1 MSVALVFL
9 VAPGLTWLDAGEL
22 MAASHELGIAH
33 PPGFPLFIML
43 HKFVAMVVPF
53 GEIAFRGNLASAVL
67 GAGGMTLLTRCAIR
81 FGLRPSAVVCAAMMA
96 FASPIFILHH
106 STIEVYSGLLLGFGL
121 LIWLWIDWV
130 NEKIS
135 AVP

>member
-1 MSVALVFL
+1 MRVALVFL

-33 PPGFPLFIML
+33 PPWFPLFIML

-96 FASPIFILHH
+96 SLRRFSSSIIRQLRCIQLLLDSVF
-106 STIEVYSGLLLGFGL
+106 SSGSGLIGSM
-121 LIWLWIDWV
+121 
-130 NEKIS
+130 KIS